1 MGVAAAAAL
10 LLGPPTVAPALASDT
25 AKVGACLLSKCQ
37 RALAGC
43 LADAQCAEN
52 LVCLQLCEGTDD
64 VTACQ
69 IKCGDKYADRAIETF
84 TSCAVS
90 EEKCVPQRVDEALY
104 PVPPESALDKE
115 FDLSNFQGRWYITAG
130 LNPLFDTFD
139 CQAHYFASPEPGKL
153 YAKINWRIPRG
164 PIDFIERSTMQR
176 FVQVP
181 SNPALLLNHD
191 NEFLHYQ
198 DDWYIL
204 ASKPDEY
211 VFIYYRGQND
221 AWKGYGGAT
230 VYTRAP
236 ALPAEYVPELR
247 AAAERAGVDWSAM
260 TLTDNSCKPHPTEAQ
275 LAAAGRARLA
285 ADVKELGQE
294 LEKEAEQ
301 VEERVVQEVRKDVG
315 SLEYELEGDLKSF
328 GKGFTVLEKDLEG
341 LEQGLAKG
349 LREEEAALT
358 DTLKKEEEALATE
371 VSKAGRMI
379 RRFEMEAEM
388 KWVQALPM
396 WLREVIMPVF

>member
-1 MGVAAAAAL
+1 MDCRS
-10 LLGPPTVAPALASDT
+10 T
-25 AKVGACLLSKCQ
+25 
-37 RALAGC
+37 
-43 LADAQCAEN
+43 
-52 LVCLQLCEGTDD
+52 
-64 VTACQ
+64 
-69 IKCGDKYADRAIETF
+69 
-84 TSCAVS
+84 
-90 EEKCVPQRVDEALY
+90 LY

-230 VYTRAP
+230 VYTRQAGGGTRGARGQGRPECARPAPLGAQLLPAALPGVDRRARPSACACARRAP